1 MNFRAKLGFDPVRV
15 LVLPN
20 SESFLFFVTE
30 IAALVTRF
38 WSENE

>member
-1 MNFRAKLGFDPVRV
+1 MHFRSKLGFDPVRV

-30 IAALVTRF
+30 IAVFVTQF
-38 WSENE
+38 WSGNE